1 MTKRVS
7 VPKRLLQRLHL
18 QVPLLPRRQ
27 GTKPL
32 IRLGKRRHKAKS
44 SQPESVNSV
53 PMPQRPRRLG
63 SRLRWLL
70 LWLSTVSIVGLC
82 LASGVLLLM
91 KLPPPIDCKNIS
103 PLASDGD
110 RLDCAQRAADSG
122 KLEPLVAAIRLVQP
136 WRPEHPLYPEAQR
149 RTKLWSEAILRLAQQ
164 QIRQGNHQE
173 AIKIARSIPVS
184 SPLYPEAQAASAT
197 WQEELQKAQDTTNQ
211 FQKALKEQKWILAG
225 ALIGNLSAYEQPYWT
240 NARIQ
245 ALIQQMSAEK
255 QAWQQLEEARELVKT
270 NQIAQLEEAI
280 ALVAKINPKS
290 YTHAIAY
297 KEQTRWSRTL
307 IKIAANNYKNQDF
320 QGVIKVLQR
329 IPESASLYQEA
340 QDWTLLARA
349 DQAVKKPNILS
360 LLDAIAAARQIEPDS
375 PLNGLAAKKTKLW
388 ESQLQGA
395 TKLQIAQLTASL
407 GQRLTFL
414 SAIDYAQKVPP
425 KHPQRLLAQT
435 FIAQWRKQI
444 QQIDNRKLLV
454 QAQKLAESG
463 TLEQLKRAVEV
474 ASAVKLGQPLRQD
487 AQNAIAKWTVAIQTI
502 EDQPLLDMART
513 YAQQQNLT
521 AAIAIAS
528 TIRPNRALSAEAKKE
543 TTAWVIQVQTAQDR
557 PILEAATAL
566 ADQGRY
572 DAAIATAAQI
582 PPGRA
587 LYSQAQAAI
596 AQWNL
601 LKAPP
606 PSTLEPPLPETPLP
620 EYLPDAPLPE
630 YSP

>member
-7 VPKRLLQRLHL
+7 VPKRLLQKLHL
-18 QVPLLPRRQ
+18 QVPLLPSRQ
-27 GTKPL
+27 GQKPL
-32 IRLGKRRHKAKS
+32 IRLGKRRHKGKS
-44 SQPESVNSV
+44 PQPESLISV
-53 PMPQRPRRLG
+53 PMPQRRRRIG

-70 LWLSTVSIVGLC
+70 LWLSTVSIVGLV
-82 LASGVLLLM
+82 LASGALLLM
-91 KLPPPIDCKNIS
+91 KLPPPINCKNIS

-122 KLEPLVAAIRLVQP
+122 NLEPLVAAITLVQP
-136 WRPEHPLYPEAQR
+136 WLPEHPLYPEAQR
-149 RTKLWSEAILRLAQQ
+149 RTKVWSEAILRLAQQ

-197 WQEELQKAQDTTNQ
+197 WQEDLQKAQTTTSQ
-211 FQKALKEQKWILAG
+211 FQKALQEQKWQLAS
-225 ALIGNLSAYEQPYWT
+225 ALIGGLSEYEKPYWT
-240 NARIQ
+240 DGRIQ
-245 ALIQQMSAEK
+245 ALIQQMAAEK
-255 QAWQQLEEARELVKT
+255 KAWQQLEEARDLVKT
-270 NQIAQLEEAI
+270 NQIAPLEEAI

-290 YTHAIAY
+290 YTQAIAH

-307 IKIAANNYKNQDF
+307 IKVAAINYKNQDF
-320 QGVIKVLQR
+320 LGVVKILQR
-329 IPESASLYQEA
+329 LPASAALYQEA
-340 QDWTLLARA
+340 QDWTLVARA
-349 DQAVKKPNILS
+349 SQTVRKNNILN
-360 LLDAIAAARQIEPDS
+360 LLDAIAAVRQIQSDS
-375 PLNGLAAKKTKLW
+375 PLNGLAVKQAKLW

-414 SAIDYAQKVPP
+414 GAIDYAKNVPP

-435 FIAQWRKQI
+435 LIAQWRKQI
-444 QQIDNRKLLV
+444 QQIDNRQLLF
-454 QAQKLAESG
+454 QAQKLAEPG
-463 TLEQLKRAVEV
+463 TIEQLKRAVEV
-474 ASAVKLGQPLRQD
+474 ASVIKLGQPLRQD

-502 EDQPLLDMART
+502 EDQPILEMSQT

-521 AAIAIAS
+521 AAIATAS
-528 TIRPNRALSAEAKKE
+528 KIRPNRALSAQAKK
-543 TTAWVIQVQTAQDR
+543 AIAIWVVQVQTAQDR

-582 PPGRA
+582 PPERA
-587 LYSQAQAAI
+587 LYSQAQNAI
-596 AQWNL
+596 AQWNS
-601 LKAPP
+601 LKVPP
-606 PSTLEPPLPETPLP
+606 PSNLEPPLPEYLPNPPLP
-620 EYLPDAPLPE
+620 Q

>member
-7 VPKRLLQRLHL
+7 VPKKLLQRLHF

-27 GTKPL
+27 GTPR
-32 IRLGKRRHKAKS
+32 IRLGKKRRQVKS
-44 SQPESVNSV
+44 SQPESLNV
-53 PMPQRPRRLG
+53 PIPQHPRRRG
-63 SRLRWLL
+63 RLRWLL
-70 LWLSTVSIVGLC
+70 LWLSMASIVGLC
-82 LASGVLLLM
+82 LTTGALLLM
-91 KLPPPIDCKNIS
+91 KLPPPIDCQNIS

-122 KLEPLVAAIRLVQP
+122 KLEPLLAAINLVQS
-136 WRPEHPLYPEAQR
+136 WLPEHPLYAEAQR
-149 RTKLWSEAILRLAQQ
+149 RTQVWSEAILRLAQQ

-197 WQEELQKAQDTTNQ
+197 WQEELQKAQNLTNE
-211 FQKALKEQKWILAG
+211 FQKALKEQKWLLAG
-225 ALIGNLSAYEQPYWT
+225 ALVGNLSAYEQPYWT
-240 NARIQ
+240 NDRIQ

-255 QAWQQLEEARELVKT
+255 QAWQQLQEARDLVKT
-270 NQIAQLEEAI
+270 NQIEQLEQAI
-280 ALVAKINPKS
+280 AKVAQINPKS
-290 YTHAIAY
+290 FTHAIAY
-297 KEQTRWSRTL
+297 QEQTRWSRTL
-307 IKIAANNYKNQDF
+307 IKVAADNYKNQNF
-320 QGVIKVLQR
+320 LAVIKVLQG

-340 QDWTLLARA
+340 QDWTLLAQA
-349 DQAVKKPNILS
+349 DQTMIKPNILS
-360 LLDAIAAARQIEPDS
+360 LLDAIAAVRQIQPDS
-375 PLNGLAAKKTKLW
+375 PLNGLAVQKAKLW

-414 SAIDYAQKVPP
+414 SAIDYAQKVPL

-435 FIAQWRKQI
+435 LIAQWRKEI

-454 QAQKLAESG
+454 EAQKLAEPG
-463 TLEQLKRAVEV
+463 TIEQLKKAVVV
-474 ASAVKLGQPLRQD
+474 ASAIKLGQPLRLE
-487 AQNAIAKWTVAIQTI
+487 AQSAIAKWNITIQTI
-502 EDQPLLDMART
+502 EDQPILDMART
-513 YAQQQNLT
+513 YAQQENLT
-521 AAIAIAS
+521 AAIATAS
-528 TIRPNRALSAEAKKE
+528 TIRPNRALSAVAKKE
-543 TTAWVIQVQTAQDR
+543 ITAWVIQVQTAQDR

-582 PPGRA
+582 PSDRA
-587 LYSQAQAAI
+587 LYPQAQAAI

-606 PSTLEPPLPETPLP
+606 PSIFEPPLPNTPLP
-620 EYLPDAPLPE
+620 EYLPEALPQ
-630 YSP
+630 YVP

>member
-18 QVPLLPRRQ
+18 QVPSLPRRQ

-32 IRLGKRRHKAKS
+32 IRLGKKRHKAKS
-44 SQPESVNSV
+44 SQPDLNSE
-53 PMPQRPRRLG
+53 PMPQRPRRQG
-63 SRLRWLL
+63 SGFRWLL

-82 LASGVLLLM
+82 LASGMLLLM

-122 KLEPLVAAIRLVQP
+122 KLEPLVAAINLVQA
-136 WRPEHPLYPEAQR
+136 WLPEHPLYLEAQR
-149 RTKLWSEAILRLAQQ
+149 RTKVWSEAILRLAQQ

-173 AIKIARSIPVS
+173 AIKIARTIPVS

-197 WQEELQKAQDTTNQ
+197 WQEELQKAQNLTNE
-211 FQKALKEQKWILAG
+211 FQKALKEQKWLLAG
-225 ALIGNLSAYEQPYWT
+225 ALVGNLSAYEQPYWT
-240 NARIQ
+240 NVRIQ

-255 QAWQQLEEARELVKT
+255 QAFVQLEEARDLVKT

-320 QGVIKVLQR
+320 LAVVKVLQR

-349 DQAVKKPNILS
+349 SQTMRKPNILS
-360 LLDAIAAARQIEPDS
+360 LLDAIAAVRQIQPDS
-375 PLNGLAAKKTKLW
+375 PLNGLAVKKTQLW

-395 TKLQIAQLTASL
+395 TNLQIAQLTASL

-414 SAIDYAQKVPP
+414 SAINYAKNVPA

-435 FIAQWRKQI
+435 LIAQWRKQI

-454 QAQKLAESG
+454 EAQRLAELG
-463 TLEQLKRAVEV
+463 TIEQLKKAVEV
-474 ASAVKLGQPLRQD
+474 ASGVKLGQPLRQD
-487 AQNAIAKWTVAIQTI
+487 AQNAIAKWTVTIQTI
-502 EDQPLLDMART
+502 EDQPILDMART

-521 AAIAIAS
+521 AAIATAS

-543 TTAWVIQVQTAQDR
+543 IAAWVVQVQTAQDR

-582 PPGRA
+582 PPERA

-606 PSTLEPPLPETPLP
+606 PPSLEPPLPDTPLP
-620 EYLPDAPLPE
+620 EYPPDAPLPQ